1 VEGTYCQI
9 DDPDGF
15 KWSSPTHT
23 PVLSKGLAAQS
34 IYEMHIGT
42 FSPEGTFQSAIKRLE
57 HVASLGFTC
66 IELMPITEFG
76 GSWADLTKSLGEC
89 ENAETT
95 AARLRLRGTRS
106 ARELTWNI
114 SFL

>member
-1 VEGTYCQI
+1 MEGTYCQI

-23 PVLSKGLAAQS
+23 PLLSKGLAAQS

-76 GSWADLTKSLGEC
+76 GSWADLTKVLA
-89 ENAETT
+89 NAKMRKQLPPDYFYDAQRVYE
-95 AARLRLRGTRS
+95 S
-106 ARELTWNI
+106 
-114 SFL
+114 